1 MDSNVLSSIQGQ
13 NICNKNSKQKLLH
26 KEIKTSEDIRVR
38 HTARRSKHLLFHIIM
53 QHVIFV
59 NNKLTNIHI

>member
-1 MDSNVLSSIQGQ
+1 MSYLEYKVRTFVIKTA
-13 NICNKNSKQKLLH
+13 NKKLLH